1 MNPDDIQDH
10 GEYRCPIC
18 HGLLDGF
25 DCPRCKKSTTMN
37 NQNEDP
43 SSQRLA
49 GFLLLFLLVAGSVGL
64 IVTALIILFSP
75 PNL

>member
-25 DCPRCKKSTTMN
+25 DCPRCK
-37 NQNEDP
+37 EADP
-43 SSQRLA
+43 KKWLTE
-49 GFLLLFLLVAGSVGL
+49 
-64 IVTALIILFSP
+64 TAAEMSESEKEP
-75 PNL
+75 